1 MKLIRN
7 LKAGLWRATC
17 LLALSVVACSQPAA
31 EMSDREKVQKI
42 ETLYQE
48 YRKSFPEVPSVDV
61 QQLEKLRRGGP
72 EVVVV
77 DVRQPEEWQ
86 VSMIPGAISQAEF
99 EASALEPGD
108 AIVVTY
114 CTVGY
119 RSGLYAKD
127 LLQEGWEAFNLE
139 GSILAWTHAG
149 LPLASDTGTTKRVH
163 VYSRTWNLAA
173 TGYEAVW

>member
-7 LKAGLWRATC
+7 LIAGLWRATC

-86 VSMIPGAISQAEF
+86 VSMIAGAISQAEF
-99 EASALEPGD
+99 E
-108 AIVVTY
+108 
-114 CTVGY
+114 VGY